1 MPTNRRPNKQ
11 PTRRPKVAG
20 LRKRQTRNEELLTE
34 ARSAD
39 PADAAERP
47 EVGRAAA
54 EQPEA
59 AESGRSEAADRTGGV
74 VAEPEVGRAEE
85 AEPELG
91 GEAVAEREGGAAAE
105 NPGTAEAKPER
116 ASKAAEPEQG
126 GEASAER
133 TEEAAE
139 PERAGLTG
147 GAREDAGGAGG
158 AADGGTSERSGAAKS
173 AERSEADGLPERGE
187 AAVTEP
193 ESAERS
199 GAAGEAEA
207 DTGKRGPAWTLWA
220 ATVVLAALAVWF
232 GFEAYA
238 ARYTG
243 PAANEALVSAGET
256 SEVSGQ
262 VSDAVEKLF
271 SYDFNDTA
279 KTEEAARNLL
289 TGDAVQRY
297 EELFAVVKD
306 QAPQQQLIVTTTV
319 KERSVTRLQGNRA
332 ELLLFVDQ
340 HARRANAPGENA
352 GPAQISVSAE
362 KQGETWKITQITLR

>member
-47 EVGRAAA
+47 EAA
-54 EQPEA
+54 EA
-59 AESGRSEAADRTGGV
+59 
-74 VAEPEVGRAEE
+74 
-85 AEPELG
+85 G

-105 NPGTAEAKPER
+105 KPGTAEAEPER

-133 TEEAAE
+133 SEEAAE

-158 AADGGTSERSGAAKS
+158 AAELAADGGTSERSGAAKS